1 MAKRRTARLIFDI
14 ESAADGDLIAKIR
27 YPGEKL
33 SPAEAVKRYR
43 AELLEHNGK
52 DFIPYT
58 FQLPVSLVV
67 ATVADDYSLID
78 LVALDEEL
86 SRPYEIVR
94 LFWEGWRKNDQ
105 PQLVSFNGRGFDMP
119 LLEVCAFRYGLGI
132 PEWIA
137 ENARSFEQ
145 PRNRFNSA
153 AHLDLHEFLTN
164 NGASRFVGGLSL
176 AANLIGKP
184 GKLDVKLSDDKSYAK
199 IIAEPL
205 EKGYG
210 LTLGNSLR
218 RILLSSIRGAAVT
231 SIQID
236 GVLHEFTSIKGV
248 REDVTDIVLNV
259 KSLAL
264 KSNSEGT
271 KKLILD
277 AKGPGEIK
285 ASDITQVADV
295 EILNPDLVIC
305 NLDENTNF
313 HMEMNVSTG
322 KGYVPADLNK
332 PEEPPLGL
340 IAIDSLYSPVKKV
353 SYSISTAREGKA
365 LDYDKL
371 IMEVETNG
379 SISAE
384 DAVAYSAR
392 IFQDQLKMF
401 VNFDEPVEAPVK
413 EVSTEPEFNKNLL
426 RKVDELELSVRSM
439 NCLKNDNIIYIGDLV
454 QKSEGEMLRTPNFG
468 RKSLNEIKEVLTGMS
483 LYLGM
488 EIPNW
493 PPDNIAEM
501 SKKLEE
507 QI

>member
-1 MAKRRTARLIFDI
+1 MDTTEVNIKNW
-14 ESAADGDLIAKIR
+14 K
-27 YPGEKL
+27 
-33 SPAEAVKRYR
+33 
-43 AELLEHNGK
+43 
-52 DFIPYT
+52 
-58 FQLPVSLVV
+58 
-67 ATVADDYSLID
+67 SLIK
-78 LVALDEEL
+78 
-86 SRPYEIVR
+86 PP
-94 LFWEGWRKNDQ
+94 K
-105 PQLVSFNGRGFDMP
+105 
-119 LLEVCAFRYGLGI
+119 LEV
-132 PEWIA
+132 
-137 ENARSFEQ
+137 N
-145 PRNRFNSA
+145 
-153 AHLDLHEFLTN
+153 
-164 NGASRFVGGLSL
+164 
-176 AANLIGKP
+176 
-184 GKLDVKLSDDKSYAK
+184 LSDDKSYAK
-199 IIAEPL
+199 IVAEPL

-218 RILLSSIRGAAVT
+218 RILLSSIRGTAVT
-231 SIQID
+231 AIQID

-248 REDVTDIVLNV
+248 REDVTDIVLNI

-264 KSNSEGT
+264 KSNSET
-271 KKLILD
+271 ITKLILD

-285 ASDITQVADV
+285 ASNITTTSDI

-313 HMEMNVSTG
+313 HMEMTVNNG
-322 KGYVPADLNK
+322 KGYVSADMNK

-340 IAIDSLYSPVKKV
+340 IPIDSLFSPVKKV

-371 IMEVETNG
+371 TMEVETNG

-392 IFQDQLKMF
+392 IFQDQLGMF
-401 VNFDEPVEAPVK
+401 VNFDEPQ
-413 EVSTEPEFNKNLL
+413 EVIVREQPTEPEFNKNLL

-493 PPDNIAEM
+493 PPDNIAEL

-507 QI
+507 AI

>member
-1 MAKRRTARLIFDI
+1 MENVDVN
-14 ESAADGDLIAKIR
+14 
-27 YPGEKL
+27 
-33 SPAEAVKRYR
+33 VK
-43 AELLEHNGK
+43 NWK
-52 DFIPYT
+52 
-58 FQLPVSLVV
+58 
-67 ATVADDYSLID
+67 SLI
-78 LVALDEEL
+78 
-86 SRPYEIVR
+86 
-94 LFWEGWRKNDQ
+94 
-105 PQLVSFNGRGFDMP
+105 
-119 LLEVCAFRYGLGI
+119 
-132 PEWIA
+132 
-137 ENARSFEQ
+137 
-145 PRNRFNSA
+145 
-153 AHLDLHEFLTN
+153 
-164 NGASRFVGGLSL
+164 
-176 AANLIGKP
+176 KP
-184 GKLDVKLSDDKSYAK
+184 SKLDIQLSDDKTYAK
-199 IIAEPL
+199 VIAEPL

-231 SIQID
+231 AVQID

-248 REDVTDIVLNV
+248 REDVTDIILNV

-264 KSNSEGT
+264 KSSSEGA
-271 KKLILD
+271 KKIILD
-277 AKGPGEIK
+277 SKGPGIIK
-285 ASDITQVADV
+285 ASDITLTSDI

-313 HMEMNVSTG
+313 HMEMTVGSG
-322 KGYVPADLNK
+322 KGYVPAIMNK

-340 IAIDSLYSPVKKV
+340 IPVDSLFSPVKKV

-371 IMEVETNG
+371 TMEIETNG

-384 DAVAYSAR
+384 DAVAYAAK
-392 IFQDQLKMF
+392 IFQDQLNMF
-401 VNFDEPVEAPVK
+401 VNFDEPEEIPTR
-413 EVSTEPEFNKNLL
+413 EQPSEPEFNKNLL

-507 QI
+507 AI